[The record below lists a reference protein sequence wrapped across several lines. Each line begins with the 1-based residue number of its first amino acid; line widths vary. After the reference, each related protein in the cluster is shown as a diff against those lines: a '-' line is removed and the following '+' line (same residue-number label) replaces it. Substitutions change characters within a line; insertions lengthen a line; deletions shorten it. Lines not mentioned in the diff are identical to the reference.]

1 MNGKNRRHASPF
13 SVIISIRPTAPQRT
27 SGCGH
32 RERST
37 TNATSGVSAKT
48 DPCRSPIIHPRKLLC
63 CSTFIAVM
71 KTAELWNCD
80 NLSHLQH
87 LSGERT
93 LLVEAQVGSRFVVVA
108 EVRRQRP
115 LEMASVQ
122 DDVVVQRLPSNRAD
136 ESLGVWILPGTLRC
150 RQNLLDAQRLDS
162 QSNFSTVPAV
172 AIADEITG
180 SFSVCECLH
189 DLLRGPSPGRMLRHI
204 KVQHLATIMFE

>member
-1 MNGKNRRHASPF
+1 MPT
-13 SVIISIRPTAPQRT
+13 SIRRISSKSRYLSFANIPLPIFHIP
-27 SGCGH
+27 S
-32 RERST
+32 
-37 TNATSGVSAKT
+37 
-48 DPCRSPIIHPRKLLC
+48 CRSPIIHPRKLLC

-122 DDVVVQRLPSNRAD
+122 DDVVVQTLPSNRAD
-136 ESLGVWILPGTLRC
+136 ESLGVWILPGALRC

-180 SFSVCECLH
+180 DE
-189 DLLRGPSPGRMLRHI
+189 RGR
-204 KVQHLATIMFE
+204 